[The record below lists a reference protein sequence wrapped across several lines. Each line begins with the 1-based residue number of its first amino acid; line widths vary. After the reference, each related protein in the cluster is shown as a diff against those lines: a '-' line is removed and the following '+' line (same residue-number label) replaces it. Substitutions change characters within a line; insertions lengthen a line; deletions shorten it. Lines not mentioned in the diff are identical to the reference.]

1 MEFNFRAIL
10 KAIWNLI
17 LAMIDDIAGVEAE

>member
-1 MEFNFRAIL
+1 MTLDIRAIL